1 MSDSNEGRVLLTIN
15 ILILRNIS
23 MSANGCGFNRSM
35 QHLISNDREE
45 DVENEAATKDLL
57 HRRTKGVDVGSLEER

>member
-1 MSDSNEGRVLLTIN
+1 
-15 ILILRNIS
+15 
-23 MSANGCGFNRSM
+23 MSAYGCGFNRSM

>member
-23 MSANGCGFNRSM
+23 MSANGRNAPYKLVLYKIFHIGWRRP
-35 QHLISNDREE
+35 LA
-45 DVENEAATKDLL
+45 DVNEF
-57 HRRTKGVDVGSLEER
+57 